1 MLQHGKRNT
10 PMKQMTLVAFLQ
22 AQNCSNYVGSWR
34 HPATMQDYLR
44 PEYYQR
50 IARTLE
56 AGCFHM
62 AFFDD
67 RLAMP
72 DILGHDHAEAVRNG
86 IRVVKLDLISILTAM
101 GLATSKLGLG
111 GTYSTTYYEPFHV
124 ARVFATLDHMLGGR
138 AAWNVV
144 TSLNDSEAH
153 NMGAD
158 DHLEHDLRYDRADEF
173 MEIVLS
179 HWDSWGDDA
188 IIQDRESGVFA
199 DAAKVRRLDHKGKW
213 FKSRGPFT
221 VPRTPQGRPVL
232 IQAGQSGRGKN
243 FAARWGDLVFVIY
256 PNMEVAKRGYSG
268 FKEQVA
274 ASGRDPVTVRIC
286 PAVYSIVGETE
297 AAAQEK
303 RALIDGLAKPVDGLS
318 LLSEALNYDF
328 ASKGLDD
335 AFTDDELAGI
345 KGLQALRDR
354 VVAASGK
361 RNPTLR
367 DFVDITG
374 RGTIREFPVFCG
386 TPKRVADEM
395 QAWVEGGAC
404 DGFVLAATH
413 MPGTYEEFVR
423 LVVPELQRR
432 CVFGREF
439 TGATVRAN
447 LGLPLAAPFDWQR

>member
-1 MLQHGKRNT
+1 
-10 PMKQMTLVAFLQ
+10 
-22 AQNCSNYVGSWR
+22 
-34 HPATMQDYLR
+34 
-44 PEYYQR
+44 
-50 IARTLE
+50 
-56 AGCFHM
+56 M

-86 IRVVKLDLISILTAM
+86 IRVVKLDLVSILTAM

-173 MEIVLS
+173 LEIVLS

-199 DAAKVRRLDHKGKW
+199 DPSKVRRLDHKGKW

-232 IQAGQSGRGKN
+232 IQAGQSGRGKT

-256 PNMEVAKRGYSG
+256 ANMEVAKRGYRD

-274 ASGRDPVTVRIC
+274 ASGRDPATVRIC
-286 PAVYSIVGETE
+286 PAVYCIVGETE
-297 AAAQEK
+297 AAAEEK

-328 ASKGLDD
+328 ASKALDD

-354 VVAASGK
+354 VVASSGK

-367 DFVDITG
+367 DFVEITG

-432 CVFGREF
+432 GVFRKEF
-439 TGATVRAN
+439 TGTTLREN
-447 LGLPLAAPFDWQR
+447 LGLPRAAPFDWQR

>member
-1 MLQHGKRNT
+1 
-10 PMKQMTLVAFLQ
+10 
-22 AQNCSNYVGSWR
+22 
-34 HPATMQDYLR
+34 
-44 PEYYQR
+44 
-50 IARTLE
+50 
-56 AGCFHM
+56 
-62 AFFDD
+62 
-67 RLAMP
+67 
-72 DILGHDHAEAVRNG
+72 
-86 IRVVKLDLISILTAM
+86 
-101 GLATSKLGLG
+101 
-111 GTYSTTYYEPFHV
+111 
-124 ARVFATLDHMLGGR
+124 
-138 AAWNVV
+138 VV

-173 MEIVLS
+173 LEVVLS

-199 DAAKVRRLDHKGKW
+199 DATKVRRLDHKGKW

-268 FKEQVA
+268 FKDQVA
-274 ASGRDPVTVRIC
+274 ASGRDPATVRIC
-286 PAVYSIVGETE
+286 PAVYCIVGETE
-297 AAAQEK
+297 AAAEEK

-318 LLSEALNYDF
+318 LLSEALSYDF

-354 VVAASGK
+354 VVASSGK

-367 DFVDITG
+367 DFVEITG

-432 CVFGREF
+432 GVFRKEF
-439 TGATVRAN
+439 TGTTLREN
-447 LGLPLAAPFDWQR
+447 LGLPRAEPFDWQR